1 MAIEQY
7 SGLDLDGDGKAAPK
21 IPYFDENTS
30 EVTLIITTING
41 GHNSGRSYIYKADH
55 DVAQTWLDLLLE
67 KSQNAKQ
74 ELYDRAMEE
83 EYGNSR

>member
-21 IPYFDENTS
+21 IPYFDEKTS

-67 KSQNAKQ
+67 KSLNAKQ